1 MNKIFKLITSI
12 SFLFFSINAALSEEN
27 FFNEALK
34 MYQNE
39 KYEDARFMLERNIV
53 FNPKD
58 AKSYLYLA
66 KIYNHEEDQNKEE
79 YNLETT
85 LLIEPNNEEA
95 ILMLM
100 KIALKKSN
108 YSKVNDLS
116 QTFIKVCKKLC
127 DENNEI
133 QKSLKNIEP
142 ATMSLDQN
150 LNKILIIDFGSQF
163 TQLIARRIRELGV
176 FSEIVSHKKIKI
188 KHIDKSI
195 KGIILSG
202 GPLNVYEINK
212 YSFDKKIINL
222 SIPILGI
229 CFGHQILSKLNGGR
243 VKQSKHREFGL
254 ANIYKKNESLLI
266 KNFFNKQKSKKVWM
280 SHADQVSKL
289 PKNFKVIAS
298 STNSKFAI
306 VENKLNKFY
315 GIQFHPEVT
324 HTENGKKLI
333 SNFIFLICKIKRNWS
348 SKDQKIQLIK
358 EVKDQVGS
366 EKVICAL
373 SGGVDSSV
381 VAQLLNKAI
390 GKKLYC
396 IFVNTGLLRKNEEVQ
411 VVQTFKKR
419 LKINLIYVNAEKEFL
434 KKLHNVSDPEKKRK
448 IIGNLFIKIFE
459 RYAKK
464 IKNVKF
470 LAQGTLYPDLI
481 ESRSVT
487 GSQTSKIKSHHN
499 VGGLP
504 KKMKLKLVEP
514 LKFLFKDEVRKLGL
528 ELNLNKDIISR
539 HPFPGPGLAIRM
551 PGLITNEKIKIL
563 KEADYY
569 FIQALRDHG
578 LYHKIWQA
586 YAALLPVK
594 TVGVMGDNRTYEYLC
609 LLRAITSEDG
619 MTADF
624 YEFKKSFMETISN
637 KIVNSIRG
645 INRVVYDIT
654 SKPPSTIELE

>member
-1 MNKIFKLITSI
+1 
-12 SFLFFSINAALSEEN
+12 
-27 FFNEALK
+27 
-34 MYQNE
+34 
-39 KYEDARFMLERNIV
+39 
-53 FNPKD
+53 
-58 AKSYLYLA
+58 
-66 KIYNHEEDQNKEE
+66 
-79 YNLETT
+79 
-85 LLIEPNNEEA
+85 
-95 ILMLM
+95 
-100 KIALKKSN
+100 
-108 YSKVNDLS
+108 
-116 QTFIKVCKKLC
+116 
-127 DENNEI
+127 
-133 QKSLKNIEP
+133 
-142 ATMSLDQN
+142 MSLDYN
-150 LNKILIIDFGSQF
+150 LNKILIVDFGSQF
-163 TQLIARRIRELGV
+163 TQLIARRIRELGI
-176 FSEIVSHKKIKI
+176 FSEIISHKKVKN
-188 KHIDKSI
+188 KNIDLTV

-212 YSFDKKIINL
+212 YSFDKKIIQKGV
-222 SIPILGI
+222 PVLGI
-229 CFGHQILSKLNGGR
+229 CFGHQIISKLNGGK

-254 ANIYKKNESLLI
+254 ANISKKNDSLLI
-266 KNFFNKQKSKKVWM
+266 NDLFKKKKLIKVWM

-298 STNSKFAI
+298 SQNSKFAI
-306 VENKLNKFY
+306 VENKLKNYY
-315 GIQFHPEVT
+315 GVQFHPEVT

-333 SNFIFLICKIKRNWS
+333 SNFIFLICKMKKNWS
-348 SKDQKIQLIK
+348 SKDQKIKLIK
-358 EVKDQVGS
+358 DVRKLVGNN
-366 EKVICAL
+366 KVICAL

-390 GKKLYC
+390 GKNLYC
-396 IFVNTGLLRKNEEVQ
+396 IFVNTGLLRKDEEKQ
-411 VVQTFKKR
+411 VVTTFKKR
-419 LKINLIYVNAEKEFL
+419 LKINLIYVNAEKEFI
-434 KKLHNVSDPEKKRK
+434 KKLSNISDPEKKRK

-459 RYAKK
+459 RYAKR

-481 ESRSVT
+481 ESKSVT

-528 ELNLNKDIISR
+528 ELKLSKEIISR

-551 PGLITNEKIKIL
+551 PGIITKEKISIL
-563 KEADYY
+563 KEADNY
-569 FIQALRDHG
+569 FIQALKDHK
-578 LYHKIWQA
+578 LYNKIWQA

-624 YEFKKSFMETISN
+624 YQFKKSFIQEISN

>member
-1 MNKIFKLITSI
+1 
-12 SFLFFSINAALSEEN
+12 
-27 FFNEALK
+27 
-34 MYQNE
+34 
-39 KYEDARFMLERNIV
+39 
-53 FNPKD
+53 
-58 AKSYLYLA
+58 
-66 KIYNHEEDQNKEE
+66 
-79 YNLETT
+79 
-85 LLIEPNNEEA
+85 
-95 ILMLM
+95 
-100 KIALKKSN
+100 
-108 YSKVNDLS
+108 
-116 QTFIKVCKKLC
+116 
-127 DENNEI
+127 
-133 QKSLKNIEP
+133 
-142 ATMSLDQN
+142 MSLDQN
-150 LNKILIIDFGSQF
+150 LDKVVIIDFGSQF

-188 KHIDKSI
+188 SGINQSVR
-195 KGIILSG
+195 GIILSG
-202 GPLNVYEINK
+202 GPLNVYQIDK
-212 YSFDKKIINL
+212 YSFDKKILELN
-222 SIPILGI
+222 IPILGI

-243 VKQSKHREFGL
+243 VRQSKHREFGL
-254 ANIYKKNESLLI
+254 ANIFKKRDSLLT
-266 KNFFNKQKSKKVWM
+266 KNFYGVRKTKEVWM

-289 PKNFKVIAS
+289 PKNFQVIAS
-298 STNSKFAI
+298 STNSKYAI
-306 VENKLNKFY
+306 VENKLKKYY
-315 GIQFHPEVT
+315 GVQFHPEVT

-333 SNFIFLICKIKRNWS
+333 SNFVFLICKIKKNWS
-348 SKDQKIQLIK
+348 SKDQKIKLIN
-358 EVKDQVGS
+358 EVRDQVGS
-366 EKVICAL
+366 HKVICAL

-396 IFVNTGLLRKNEEVQ
+396 IFVNTGLLRKDEETQ

-419 LKINLIYVNAEKEFL
+419 LKMNLIYVNAENEFL
-434 KKLHNVSDPEKKRK
+434 GKLKNVPDPEKKRK

-464 IKNVKF
+464 IKDVKF

-481 ESRSVT
+481 ESKSVT

-504 KKMKLKLVEP
+504 KKMNLKLVEP

-528 ELNLNKDIISR
+528 ELKLSKEIISR

-551 PGLITNEKIKIL
+551 PGNITNEKIKIL

-569 FIQALRDHG
+569 FIQALKDHG

-624 YEFKKSFMETISN
+624 FEFRKSFMQTISN

-645 INRVVYDIT
+645 INRVVYDVT

>member
-1 MNKIFKLITSI
+1 
-12 SFLFFSINAALSEEN
+12 
-27 FFNEALK
+27 
-34 MYQNE
+34 
-39 KYEDARFMLERNIV
+39 
-53 FNPKD
+53 
-58 AKSYLYLA
+58 
-66 KIYNHEEDQNKEE
+66 
-79 YNLETT
+79 
-85 LLIEPNNEEA
+85 
-95 ILMLM
+95 
-100 KIALKKSN
+100 
-108 YSKVNDLS
+108 
-116 QTFIKVCKKLC
+116 
-127 DENNEI
+127 
-133 QKSLKNIEP
+133 
-142 ATMSLDQN
+142 MSLDQS

-176 FSEIVSHKKIKI
+176 FSEIVSHKKVNNKNIN
-188 KHIDKSI
+188 DSI

-202 GPLNVYEINK
+202 GPLNVYEIKK
-212 YSFDKKIINL
+212 YSFDKKIL
-222 SIPILGI
+222 QRKIPVLGI
-229 CFGHQILSKLNGGR
+229 CFGHQILSKINGGK

-254 ANIYKKNESLLI
+254 ANIKKQKDSPLI
-266 KNFFNKQKSKKVWM
+266 KNFFKNKKILKVWM

-289 PKNFKVIAS
+289 PKNFSVIAS
-298 STNSKFAI
+298 SQNSKFAI
-306 VENKLNKFY
+306 VENTSKKFY
-315 GIQFHPEVT
+315 GVQFHPEVT

-333 SNFIFLICKIKRNWS
+333 SNFIFQICHVRRNWS
-348 SKDQKIQLIK
+348 SKDQKKKLIK
-358 EVKDQVGS
+358 DVKKQVGKN
-366 EKVICAL
+366 KVICAL

-396 IFVNTGLLRKNEEVQ
+396 IFVNTGLLRKNEEKQ
-411 VVQTFKKR
+411 VVKTFRRK
-419 LKINLIYVNAEKEFL
+419 LKINLIYVNAEKEFINKL
-434 KKLHNVSDPEKKRK
+434 KNISDPERKRK

-528 ELNLNKDIISR
+528 ELNLSKDIISR

-551 PGLITNEKIKIL
+551 PGVITKEKINIL

-569 FIQALRDHG
+569 FIKALKDHG
-578 LYHKIWQA
+578 LYNKIWQA

-624 YEFKKSFMETISN
+624 FEFKKSFSQMISN

>member
-1 MNKIFKLITSI
+1 
-12 SFLFFSINAALSEEN
+12 
-27 FFNEALK
+27 
-34 MYQNE
+34 
-39 KYEDARFMLERNIV
+39 
-53 FNPKD
+53 
-58 AKSYLYLA
+58 
-66 KIYNHEEDQNKEE
+66 
-79 YNLETT
+79 
-85 LLIEPNNEEA
+85 
-95 ILMLM
+95 
-100 KIALKKSN
+100 
-108 YSKVNDLS
+108 
-116 QTFIKVCKKLC
+116 
-127 DENNEI
+127 
-133 QKSLKNIEP
+133 
-142 ATMSLDQN
+142 MSLDQN
-150 LNKILIIDFGSQF
+150 LDKVVIIDFGSQF
-163 TQLIARRIRELGV
+163 TQLIARRIRELGI
-176 FSEIVSHKKIKI
+176 FSEIVSHKKIRTTDI
-188 KHIDKSI
+188 NQTVR
-195 KGIILSG
+195 GIILSG
-202 GPLNVYEINK
+202 GPLNVYQINK
-212 YSFDKKIINL
+212 YSFDKKILELN
-222 SIPILGI
+222 IPILGI

-254 ANIYKKNESLLI
+254 ANIFKKRDSLLT
-266 KNFFNKQKSKKVWM
+266 KNFYGVKKTKEVWM

-298 STNSKFAI
+298 STNSKYAI
-306 VENKLNKFY
+306 VENKLKKFY
-315 GIQFHPEVT
+315 GVQFHPEVT
-324 HTENGKKLI
+324 HTKNGKKLI
-333 SNFIFLICKIKRNWS
+333 SNFVFLICKVKKNWS
-348 SKDQKIQLIK
+348 LRDQKIKLIK
-358 EVKDQVGS
+358 EVRDQVGTH
-366 EKVICAL
+366 KVICAL

-396 IFVNTGLLRKNEEVQ
+396 IFVNTGLLRKNEEIQ
-411 VVQTFKKR
+411 VVQTFKKK
-419 LKINLIYVNAEKEFL
+419 LKMNLIYVNAEKEFL
-434 KKLHNVSDPEKKRK
+434 GKLKNVSDPEKKRK

-459 RYAKK
+459 QYAKK

-481 ESRSVT
+481 ESKSVT

-504 KKMKLKLVEP
+504 KKMNLKLVEP

-528 ELNLNKDIISR
+528 ELKLSKEIISR

-551 PGLITNEKIKIL
+551 PGIITTEKIKIL
-563 KEADYY
+563 KQADYY
-569 FIQALRDHG
+569 FIQALREYG

-624 YEFKKSFMETISN
+624 FEFRKSFMQSISN

-645 INRVVYDIT
+645 INRVVYDVT

>member
-1 MNKIFKLITSI
+1 MNLD
-12 SFLFFSINAALSEEN
+12 
-27 FFNEALK
+27 
-34 MYQNE
+34 E
-39 KYEDARFMLERNIV
+39 K
-53 FNPKD
+53 
-58 AKSYLYLA
+58 
-66 KIYNHEEDQNKEE
+66 
-79 YNLETT
+79 
-85 LLIEPNNEEA
+85 
-95 ILMLM
+95 
-100 KIALKKSN
+100 
-108 YSKVNDLS
+108 
-116 QTFIKVCKKLC
+116 
-127 DENNEI
+127 
-133 QKSLKNIEP
+133 
-142 ATMSLDQN
+142 

-163 TQLIARRIRELGV
+163 TQLIARRVRELGV
-176 FSEIVSHKKIKI
+176 FSEIVSHKKVKP
-188 KHIDKSI
+188 KDVNNSV
-195 KGIILSG
+195 KGIVLSG
-202 GPLNVYEINK
+202 GPLNVYQINK
-212 YSFDKKIINL
+212 YSFNKKIL
-222 SIPILGI
+222 QVDIPILGI

-254 ANIYKKNESLLI
+254 ANVYKKNSSILT
-266 KNFFNKQKSKKVWM
+266 KNFFGNKRSKQVWM

-289 PKNFKVIAS
+289 PKNFKVVAS

-306 VENKLNKFY
+306 VENKIKKYY
-315 GIQFHPEVT
+315 GVQFHPEVT

-333 SNFIFLICKIKRNWS
+333 SNFIFSICKIKRNWS
-348 SKDQKIQLIK
+348 SKDQKNQLIK
-358 EVKDQVGS
+358 DVRKQIGS
-366 EKVICAL
+366 NKVICAL

-396 IFVNTGLLRKNEEVQ
+396 IFVNTGLLRKREEVQ
-411 VVQTFKKR
+411 VVKTFKKR
-419 LKINLIYVNAEKEFL
+419 LKMNLIYVNAEKEFL
-434 KKLHNVSDPEKKRK
+434 KQLKNISDPEKKRK
-448 IIGNLFIKIFE
+448 IIGNLFIKIFD

-481 ESRSVT
+481 ESKSVT

-504 KKMKLKLVEP
+504 KKMNLKLVEP
-514 LKFLFKDEVRKLGL
+514 LKYLFKDEVRKLGS
-528 ELNLNKDIISR
+528 ELNLSEEIISR

-551 PGLITNEKIKIL
+551 PGMITNEKIKIL
-563 KEADYY
+563 KEADYF
-569 FIQALRDHG
+569 FIQALKDHG

-619 MTADF
+619 MTAD
-624 YEFKKSFMETISN
+624 YYAFKKSFMQNISN

-645 INRVVYDIT
+645 INRVVYDVT

>member
-1 MNKIFKLITSI
+1 
-12 SFLFFSINAALSEEN
+12 
-27 FFNEALK
+27 
-34 MYQNE
+34 
-39 KYEDARFMLERNIV
+39 
-53 FNPKD
+53 
-58 AKSYLYLA
+58 
-66 KIYNHEEDQNKEE
+66 
-79 YNLETT
+79 
-85 LLIEPNNEEA
+85 
-95 ILMLM
+95 
-100 KIALKKSN
+100 
-108 YSKVNDLS
+108 
-116 QTFIKVCKKLC
+116 
-127 DENNEI
+127 
-133 QKSLKNIEP
+133 
-142 ATMSLDQN
+142 MSLDQS
-150 LNKILIIDFGSQF
+150 LDKILIIDFGSQF

-176 FSEIVSHKKIKI
+176 FSEIISHKKIKL
-188 KHIDKSI
+188 KDIDQTI

-202 GPLNVYEINK
+202 GPLNVYQINK

-222 SIPILGI
+222 NIPILGI
-229 CFGHQILSKLNGGR
+229 CFGHQMLSKLNGGR

-306 VENKLNKFY
+306 VENKLKRFY

-333 SNFIFLICKIKRNWS
+333 SNFIFLICKIKHNWS

-419 LKINLIYVNAEKEFL
+419 LKMNLIYVNAEKEFL

-481 ESRSVT
+481 ESKSVT

-528 ELNLNKDIISR
+528 ELNLSKDIISR

-551 PGLITNEKIKIL
+551 PGLITNDKIKIL

-569 FIQALRDHG
+569 FIQALKDYG

-637 KIVNSIRG
+637 QIVNSIRG